1 MKNETRTF
9 TIDDICSLVEMTKRT
24 VRFYIQK
31 GLLER
36 PLGTGKGAYYTHSH
50 LEQLLEIRKW
60 KEAGLSLERIEE
72 IVAAKREGSE
82 YGRPTPPPARRKRGS
97 VEVWSHIIIDD
108 GVEIH
113 LEPGRSGL
121 SPEEVRKVAAEMTR
135 LYRRIKEGS
144 CDE

>member
-1 MKNETRTF
+1 MDE
-9 TIDDICSLVEMTKRT
+9 ICSLVEMNKRT

-72 IVAAKREGSE
+72 IVSAKREGDV
-82 YGRPTPPPARRKRGS
+82 YGRPTPPLARRKRGS
-97 VEVWSHIIIDD
+97 VEVWSHIIVDD

-113 LEPGRSGL
+113 IEPGRSGL
-121 SPEEVRKVAAEMTR
+121 TPEEVREIAAGVTM
-135 LYRRIKEGS
+135 LYRKIKEES
-144 CDE
+144 KDE